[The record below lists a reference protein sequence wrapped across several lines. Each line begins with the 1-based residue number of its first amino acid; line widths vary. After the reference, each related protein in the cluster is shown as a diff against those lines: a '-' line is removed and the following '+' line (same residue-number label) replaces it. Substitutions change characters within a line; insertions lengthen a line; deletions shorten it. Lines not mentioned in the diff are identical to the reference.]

1 MKSRGPTNCIAWSFF
16 SGVQELDSV
25 RMRFV
30 LTDLKKRKKTE
41 ELHVLHLWNESRV
54 ISGRLL
60 RGIVVVDTTEL
71 LSDCNQAVS
80 VVGGWGTFCKRGS
93 AREPLS
99 KKQKDQKS
107 TFIYLNTARQS
118 GFNHLKLPP
127 LKPPWPTLRNVTRV
141 AWRTGS
147 TTVFRDKE
155 EVSVGEWSCG
165 IWGQMRSETEVLLL
179 LPLTEYLQ
187 VTAFLFLST
196 YHQSKLIHT
205 FPYSNENS
213 FYAFALF
220 FFVEASIVFSFVCFC
235 FLFLFFF
242 FLFVF
247 SRTCLRRVR
256 ERKGLSR
263 RTKKSVMCGS
273 SSGYQ
278 HSPDQVATSLK
289 VHNLFYWPVIC
300 RSTCTKKKKKKKEI

>member
-1 MKSRGPTNCIAWSFF
+1 MCFICEMRAAWSAADYLGGSWSSRQPSFWVTVIKQYL
-16 SGVQELDSV
+16 SWGCGGL
-25 RMRFV
+25 FV
-30 LTDLKKRKKTE
+30 NVALLASLWAKNKKTKK
-41 ELHVLHLWNESRV
+41 HIY
-54 ISGRLL
+54 IS
-60 RGIVVVDTTEL
+60 
-71 LSDCNQAVS
+71 QH
-80 VVGGWGTFCKRGS
+80 
-93 AREPLS
+93 
-99 KKQKDQKS
+99 
-107 TFIYLNTARQS
+107 ARQS

-220 FFVEASIVFSFVCFC
+220 F
-235 FLFLFFF
+235 L
-242 FLFVF
+242 
-247 SRTCLRRVR
+247 
-256 ERKGLSR
+256 
-263 RTKKSVMCGS
+263 
-273 SSGYQ
+273 
-278 HSPDQVATSLK
+278 
-289 VHNLFYWPVIC
+289 
-300 RSTCTKKKKKKKEI
+300 